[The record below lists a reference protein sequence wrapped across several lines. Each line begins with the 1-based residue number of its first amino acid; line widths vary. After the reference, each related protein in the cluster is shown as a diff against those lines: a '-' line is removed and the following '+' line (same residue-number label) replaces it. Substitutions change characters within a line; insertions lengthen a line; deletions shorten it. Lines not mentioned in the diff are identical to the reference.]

1 MFPGADWKIGE
12 RLTWSFSM
20 AFGKTDGA
28 REVVLKSRFEVEFW
42 GKHKWGTGV
51 ELLEIRIMHMVS
63 DRSLTA

>member
-1 MFPGADWKIGE
+1 VFPGADWKIGE

-20 AFGKTDGA
+20 GFGTADGV

-42 GKHKWGTGV
+42 GKHKSGTGV
-51 ELLEIRIMHMVS
+51 ELLEIRIMRMVS